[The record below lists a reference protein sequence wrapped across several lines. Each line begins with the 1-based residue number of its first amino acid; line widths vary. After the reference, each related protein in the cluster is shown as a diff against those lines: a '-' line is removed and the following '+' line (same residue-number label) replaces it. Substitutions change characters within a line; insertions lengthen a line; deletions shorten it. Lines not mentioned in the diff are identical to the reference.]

1 MLHVVRLGQ
10 GPPTGHCNI
19 CGEDLY
25 GGVRSGQAHITRCAR
40 ENIDAIRASTPQPLF
55 DDSTVD
61 TEVEAHYRKVG
72 ERMIREGRLEMHKSE
87 RAG

>member
-10 GPPTGHCNI
+10 GPPTGHCNV

-25 GGVRSGQAHITRCAR
+25 GGVRSGQQHIAACAR
-40 ENIDAIRASTPQPLF
+40 AHLDELRAAARPPVF

-61 TEVEAHYRKVG
+61 TEVEAHMKKVG
-72 ERMIREGRLEMHKSE
+72 ARMLREGRLVMRPNE
-87 RAG
+87 RVD